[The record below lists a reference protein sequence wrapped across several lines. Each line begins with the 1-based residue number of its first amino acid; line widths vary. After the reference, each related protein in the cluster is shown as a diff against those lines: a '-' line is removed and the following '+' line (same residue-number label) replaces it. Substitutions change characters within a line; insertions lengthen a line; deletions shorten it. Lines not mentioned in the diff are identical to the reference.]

1 MTSSKY
7 QKNQANQ
14 GNQRN
19 QKHRKDQQNRTDR
32 EGPPTV
38 APEEV
43 AARALYDAMIGA
55 AGPAATGWT
64 GPPRLPRPARQGESV
79 LILGAGVAGLTAAY
93 ELSVLGYDCTVLE
106 AQELVG
112 GRNRTARGGD
122 ELYEVDDGTGAAVRT
137 HTCRF
142 DEGLYVN
149 LGPGRIPHHH
159 RRVLSYCRAFGVA
172 LEPYVMETT
181 ANLVRPP
188 NRAAALPNRRV
199 ANDTRG
205 HIAAKL
211 TEALEADDAFTDE
224 VRDLLRIFGAL
235 DVDGKYTVAPR
246 SGYLHAP
253 SAGDPF
259 PEPAPALTFEE
270 LVESGFWKTRF
281 YQPLDHEWQPTMFQP
296 VGGMDRIVEALA
308 HRAKLAGARIVL
320 GAEVTGITLGEA
332 GPGVRPGIRP
342 GVRVSYRKGGQP
354 LLADARYCVSSIP
367 VPVLKG
373 VRRSGFSEAFESAVD
388 VVEFAKTCKVGW
400 QAERRFW
407 EDDPA
412 DASGGAGH
420 IYGGISWTSHDIT
433 QLWYPS
439 HGYFSDKGTLTGAY
453 NFTEKAERFGRLPI
467 RERLDLARE
476 GAVELHP
483 EFADDELVPQDKGV
497 TIAWHKVPYQ
507 LGGWADW
514 KPDREDHRAAYRQ
527 LLQPEGDAFHMT
539 GDQISPLPGWQ
550 EGAMMSAQYVVQQI
564 LGVMPRTVPEV
575 ITVPDSAALTQGML

>member
-7 QKNQANQ
+7 EKNQQ
-14 GNQRN
+14 
-19 QKHRKDQQNRTDR
+19 
-32 EGPPTV
+32 
-38 APEEV
+38 
-43 AARALYDAMIGA
+43 ALYDAMIGA

-106 AQELVG
+106 AQERVG
-112 GRNRTARGGD
+112 GRNRTARRGD

-142 DEGLYVN
+142 DEGLYLN

-188 NRAAALPNRRV
+188 HLAAALPNRRV

-205 HIAAKL
+205 HIAAML
-211 TEALEADDAFTDE
+211 AEALEANDAFTDE
-224 VRDLLRIFGAL
+224 VRDLLRVFGAL

-246 SGYLHAP
+246 SGYLHDP

-259 PEPAPALTFEE
+259 PEPAPPLTFEE

-308 HRAKLAGARIVL
+308 HRAGLAGTRIVL
-320 GAEVTGITLGEA
+320 GAEVTGIALGEA
-332 GPGVRPGIRP
+332 GHGAQPGIRSDIRP
-342 GVRVSYRKGGQP
+342 GVRVSYRKDGQP
-354 LLADARYCVSSIP
+354 LRADARHCVSSIP

-453 NFTEKAERFGRLPI
+453 NFTEKADRFGRLPI

-476 GAVELHP
+476 GAADLHP

-564 LGVMPRTVPEV
+564 LGVMPRAVPEV
-575 ITVPDSAALTQGML
+575 ITVPDSAALTQGMI

>member
-7 QKNQANQ
+7 EKNQQ
-14 GNQRN
+14 
-19 QKHRKDQQNRTDR
+19 
-32 EGPPTV
+32 
-38 APEEV
+38 
-43 AARALYDAMIGA
+43 ALYDAMIGV

-106 AQELVG
+106 ATERVG

-188 NRAAALPNRRV
+188 HLAAALPNRRV

-205 HIAAKL
+205 HIAAML
-211 TEALEADDAFTDE
+211 AEALEANDAFTDE
-224 VRDLLRIFGAL
+224 VRDLLRVFGAL

-246 SGYLHAP
+246 SGYLHDP

-259 PEPAPALTFEE
+259 PEPAPPLTFEE

-308 HRAKLAGARIVL
+308 HRAGLAGTRIVL
-320 GAEVTGITLGEA
+320 GAEVTGIALGEA
-332 GPGVRPGIRP
+332 GPGARPGIRSDIRP

-354 LLADARYCVSSIP
+354 LRADARHCVSSIP

-453 NFTEKAERFGRLPI
+453 NFTEKADRFGRLPI

-476 GAVELHP
+476 GAADLHP

-564 LGVMPRTVPEV
+564 LGVMPRAVPEV
-575 ITVPDSAALTQGML
+575 ITVPDSAALTQGMI